1 MMYACK
7 EADIE
12 EASAIPN
19 STARSGA
26 FSQYNKARNCS
37 VEDLLSMPY
46 AWWKKVNPAYSARR
60 DSFLSEGPFSLWLSD
75 DPLLSEQ
82 FSIEIVMNDVP
93 AKKIFSGRSSLT
105 IISDY
110 DISNEAIANLAKSR
124 NREDL
129 DEICLNDLKKSR
141 HD

>member
-7 EADIE
+7 EAGIE
-12 EASAIPN
+12 EASAIPE

-26 FSQYNKARNCS
+26 FFQYNKARYCS

-82 FSIEIVMNDVP
+82 FLIEIAMNDIPV
-93 AKKIFSGRSSLT
+93 KKIFSGQNSHT
-105 IISDY
+105 VISDY
-110 DISNEAIANLAKSR
+110 DSSNEAVANLAKSR
-124 NREDL
+124 NREDF
-129 DEICLNDLKKSR
+129 DEICLNDIKKSR
-141 HD
+141 HN